1 MKNLWKLSLL
11 SIIALLCSCDR
22 EAQIITSVEPVA
34 DGEWQCF
41 RKEFCLVSG
50 KGVSLKVAADTKYWL
65 YVNGELVVREGGLK
79 RGPNPTDS
87 YCDVFDEVPN
97 LKCGRNSV
105 AVLVQYYGRNSFS
118 HKPSAQPGVWFEMD
132 CALGKVVSDNSW
144 KATRYDAFWAPEDEN
159 PKGPRQYRLAG
170 ANVGYDARKAVD
182 FASADFD
189 DSAWNDAIEVS
200 REAAEWGDFVERPI
214 PHWRWSELLDY
225 QSQTVNGEGAI
236 ECALPYNAQVTP
248 YIRLKAKG
256 GEKIVICTDDYWIGK
271 ARSFKTEYI
280 ATAGEQEFETPIWA
294 NGHSVL
300 YYVPQG
306 VEVLDVKYRES
317 GYDSD
322 FVGSFECDNEFC
334 NKLWQKAARTLYVTM
349 RDNYMDCPDR
359 ERAQWWGDVVVEL
372 GEAGYLFDERAH
384 LLTRKAILEL
394 MNWQQPNGVIAS
406 PVPGWYKSE
415 LPCQMLASVGYYG
428 FQTYY
433 MLTGDSQTIADI
445 YPRVRKYLFEV
456 WEPQNSGL
464 IKTRR
469 GGWYWGDWGKN
480 IDKPA
485 LQQCWYALA
494 LKGFAQMARTTGHRS
509 DAMMAEQMYDK
520 MFNSFNSSYWNEEL
534 QHYKSAGYKDV
545 PDDRVQAMAVLA
557 GLVPQERFET
567 MRQFFATYYN
577 ASPYMEKYVLEA
589 LCVMGYYEDAL
600 KRMEQRFGTM
610 VAAPHTTLWEGWE
623 YTGGKGMQYK
633 SGNGTYNH
641 AWSGGGLTILSQYIA
656 GIEPIKPQFELFR
669 VCPNLATLNRV
680 KSVVPTVFGNI
691 ELSVD
696 KSDNLLNITL
706 IVPAGTTAK
715 VVVPQGYN
723 TLVCGDSKG
732 AELTLTQGKYSITA
746 IK

>member
-189 DSAWNDAIEVS
+189 DSAWNDAVEVS

-214 PHWRWSELLDY
+214 PQWRWSELLDY
-225 QSQTVNGEGAI
+225 QSQTVNSEGAI

-248 YIRLKAKG
+248 YIRLKANG

-306 VEVLDVKYRES
+306 VEVLDVMYRES

-322 FVGSFECDNEFC
+322 FVGSFECDKEFC

-464 IKTRR
+464 VKTRR

-520 MFNSFNSSYWNEEL
+520 MFHSFNSSYWNEEL

-610 VAAPHTTLWEGWE
+610 VATPHTTLWEGWE
-623 YTGGKGMQYK
+623 YTGGEGMKYK
-633 SGNGTYNH
+633 SGNVTYNH

>member
-41 RKEFCLVSG
+41 RKKFCLVSG

-189 DSAWNDAIEVS
+189 DSAWNDAVEVS

-464 IKTRR
+464 VKTRR

-520 MFNSFNSSYWNEEL
+520 MFHSFNSSYWNEEL

-545 PDDRVQAMAVLA
+545 PDDRVQAMALLA

-623 YTGGKGMQYK
+623 YTGGKGMKYK

-706 IVPAGTTAK
+706 TVPAGATAK

-723 TLVCGDSKG
+723 TLVCGDGKG